1 MYEQVMQEAAL
12 IIADRWKRSVEQ
24 GFQLIERYKDVI
36 DVAYI
41 EGVTDPRHIARI
53 VNDELRAEAQFLEY
67 NEAGGVAA

>member
-41 EGVTDPRHIARI
+41 EGTTDPRHIARI